1 MSEQVGIINNWAK
14 AFLCHYQIYNVNEQ
28 LFITYLVKS
37 GQFIH
42 INPDNKLAHKLA
54 PIVRQI
60 IRRFN
65 DVSGSQI
72 SVESLE
78 VPLLTHLLS
87 TYYRVKYQ
95 ITFKQPSLS
104 IIMKQYNELIFFTR
118 LSLKPFEDLIDQ
130 RLSDEEVTLVAISVS
145 YTHLTLPTN

>member
-1 MSEQVGIINNWAK
+1 
-14 AFLCHYQIYNVNEQ
+14 
-28 LFITYLVKS
+28 
-37 GQFIH
+37 
-42 INPDNKLAHKLA
+42 LA

-104 IIMKQYNELIFFTR
+104 IIMKQYNELIFLHVF
-118 LSLKPFEDLIDQ
+118 L
-130 RLSDEEVTLVAISVS
+130 
-145 YTHLTLPTN
+145 